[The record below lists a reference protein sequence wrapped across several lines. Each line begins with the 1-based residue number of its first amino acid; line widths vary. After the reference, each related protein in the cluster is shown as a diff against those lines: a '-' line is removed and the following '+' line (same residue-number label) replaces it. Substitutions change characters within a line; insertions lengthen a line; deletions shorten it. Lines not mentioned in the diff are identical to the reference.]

1 MDKKTLQNYRAMDKE
16 LKQLEELIER
26 IDARIHEAKTSHL
39 TPEPKGG
46 GFAGDAT
53 LNNLAML
60 ERLKS
65 IYNRKWDAL
74 IALRTEIELAIDHL
88 EPAERLLIRY
98 RYIDGL
104 EWYKVARQLNYSDR
118 HTKRLHG
125 EILKKMALHVTIL

>member
-26 IDARIHEAKTSHL
+26 IDARICEAKTSHL

-46 GFAGDAT
+46 GYAADAT
-53 LNNLAML
+53 LNSLAML
-60 ERLKS
+60 EKLRGM
-65 IYNRKWDAL
+65 YNRKWDAL
-74 IALRTEIELAIDHL
+74 IALRTEIELVIDHL

-104 EWYKVARQLNYSDR
+104 EWYKVARKLSYSER
-118 HTKRLHG
+118 HTKRRHG
-125 EILKKMALHVTIL
+125 EILKKMALYVPIS